1 MISKIKDLL
10 KQDTQITDILNE
22 ISKNP
27 TIQYIKFKKYM
38 SILLINGLFY

>member
-27 TIQYIKFKKYM
+27 TIQYIQF
-38 SILLINGLFY
+38 